1 MLFHRGDG
9 VLREQKEQRIA
20 FGDLSGERLRH
31 FFNSLKLIDHH
42 ICFFNGFFNL
52 RVISLDFF

>member
-9 VLREQKEQRIA
+9 VLREREEQRIA
-20 FGDLSGERLRH
+20 FGDLSGEKLSH
-31 FFNSLKLIDHH
+31 FFNSLKLIDYH

-52 RVISLDFF
+52 RVVSFGFL